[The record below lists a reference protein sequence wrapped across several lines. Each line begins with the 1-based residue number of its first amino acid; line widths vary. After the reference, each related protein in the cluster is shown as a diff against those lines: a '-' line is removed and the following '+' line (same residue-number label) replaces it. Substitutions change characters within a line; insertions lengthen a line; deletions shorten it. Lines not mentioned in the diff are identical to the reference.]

1 MSTVWLLRN
10 DVLDNDLEDLGLIT
24 IGWDETGDLRGMSK
38 SEILAK
44 LREARPEKSEP
55 SHASSVGSLLRFRD
69 DVRIGD
75 VVVAPRQD
83 GRHLRIGT
91 VTGDYFYDA
100 DAEEHRHRR
109 TIRWERTDV
118 VRSELPVASQRSLK
132 SVRTLSLMHSLPD
145 MYRRMAQDH
154 TYIPEPDG
162 SDAVEHRQQKVAAL
176 VSKQEQSA
184 TFRNPL
190 PSAQSVYAAADAW
203 REALING
210 TSLFTGQPM
219 NYREVTAAL
228 TSEFINSPDE
238 SADDF
243 LTKLERQLSSSS
255 DDTIQFAAELFYIY
269 FLPIS
274 TGATRSSTKDTNVS
288 TIVNWRESVQS
299 APAPLAKAMQAG
311 IARVGTSYQTNRNK
325 MYAYLVEVVDALFQL
340 DDAARRSAV
349 ENWDDF
355 QAVLATVDDQSVW
368 AMRFLVEHLLFP
380 DRVPD
385 SSNRNDRAKMLKVF
399 GAATGDGSQSGAA
412 SEVGDLRFWLAPNL
426 HYGRH
431 SSLALYRP
439 PYRNTW
445 SDLSDEMKRWAEWAT
460 FVVGDIAAA
469 VPDGLGQQA
478 TDLFTASADELPAL
492 LSGLLGENAELTR
505 RANEDAPGLHALLD
519 QLDDLGAG
527 LFIDRVAEWVGVSDL
542 SAMKTKER
550 DNFLEQVS
558 TVLAGAGDYP
568 VRIAST
574 ISAVQRLTRRDSPSE
589 SATPGEH
596 YLAYLDRM
604 DLLIAAVQQLTGDLP
619 GRREVAWLT
628 DHLLHLKEQEMIER
642 GWNLETRQAYALW
655 ISNKPVDP
663 PAEGFGEDGDE
674 EGTDT
679 PHADTGVDEAQTLE
693 SGQLTFEDLA
703 AKLYISSDDGL
714 DWLEELTDMVRDK
727 GQVILQGPPGTGK
740 TYIARAV
747 AEHLT
752 TPDRVRTV
760 QFHPGTAYED
770 FVQGLRPDPDNRAE
784 FRIAD
789 GPLVKLADLAR
800 QDPEHEYV
808 LIIDE
813 INRAN
818 LPAVFGE
825 LYFLLEYRGDEV
837 TMTYGAQFSLPPN
850 LRIIGTMNTADRS
863 ITAVDAAL
871 RRRFF
876 VVDVRPGQTPLDETL
891 PSWLE
896 AHAADLDWLTQ
907 LLTTANEKIGDRDRM
922 IGPSHFMTPSL
933 SERSAK
939 RAWEHSVMPT
949 LTELFYAQPERL
961 KELRFDELKAVVT
974 KAGPDADAD

>member
-1 MSTVWLLRN
+1 MSSVWVLRN
-10 DVLDNDLEDLGLIT
+10 DVLDNDLEDLGRIT

-38 SEILAK
+38 SEILTS
-44 LREARPEKSEP
+44 LRESEPEKSER

-162 SDAVEHRQQKVAAL
+162 SDAVEHHQQVQVAAL
-176 VSKQEQSA
+176 VSEQEQPA

-190 PSAQSVYAAADAW
+190 PSVQPVYEAADAW
-203 REALING
+203 RQAIIDG
-210 TSLFTGQPM
+210 TSLFSGAPLD
-219 NYREVTAAL
+219 YRGATDAL
-228 TSEFINSPDE
+228 IADFINSPDE

-243 LTKLERQLSSSS
+243 LTKLERQLSTAS
-255 DDTIQFAAELFYIY
+255 DDTVQFAVELFYIY

-288 TIVNWRESVQS
+288 TIVNWRENVQP

-325 MYAYLVEVVDALFQL
+325 MYAYLVEVVAALFQL
-340 DDAARRSAV
+340 DDASRRSAV

-355 QAVLATVDDQSVW
+355 QAVLATVNDQSVW

-385 SSNRNDRAKMLKVF
+385 SSNRSDRKKMLKVF
-399 GAATGDGSQSGAA
+399 GDATDGVSDVS
-412 SEVGDLRFWLAPNL
+412 DLRHWLAPNL
-426 HYGRH
+426 HYGQQ

-445 SDLSDEMKRWAEWAT
+445 NDLSDEMKRWAAWAT
-460 FVVGDIAAA
+460 FVVGEIGTA
-469 VPDGLGQQA
+469 VPEDLRQQA
-478 TDLFTASADELPAL
+478 ASLISASVGEIPSLLAELFGD
-492 LSGLLGENAELTR
+492 NAQLTR
-505 RANEDAPGLHALLD
+505 RGSEDAQGLRELLD
-519 QLDDLGAG
+519 QVEDLGPG
-527 LFIDRVAEWVGVSDL
+527 LFIDRVAEWVGVPDL
-542 SAMKTKER
+542 SAMKAKDR
-550 DNFLEQVS
+550 DSFLEQAS
-558 TVLAGAGDYP
+558 TLLSGTGDFP
-568 VRIAST
+568 VRIAVT
-574 ISAVQRLTRRDSPSE
+574 VSAVQRLTRRDSPSE

-596 YLAYLDRM
+596 YIAYLDRM
-604 DLLIAAVQQLTGDLP
+604 DLLIAAVQQLTGEVP
-619 GRREVAWLT
+619 ARNEVAWLT
-628 DHLLHLKEQEMIER
+628 DHLLTLEESEMIER

-655 ISNKPVDP
+655 LSNKPVEP
-663 PAEGFGEDGDE
+663 PADGVGEGRDE
-674 EGTDT
+674 AGTDT
-679 PHADTGVDEAQTLE
+679 AHPDTGADDAPTPEP
-693 SGQLTFEDLA
+693 GQLSFEDLA

-714 DWLEELTDMVRDK
+714 DWLEELNDMVRDK

-752 TPDRVRTV
+752 TPDRVKTV

-770 FVQGLRPDPDNRAE
+770 FVQGLRPDPENRGE

-800 QDPEHEYV
+800 QDPEHDYV

-837 TMTYGAQFSLPPN
+837 TMTYGDQFSLPPN

-891 PSWLE
+891 PTWLDT
-896 AHAADLDWLTQ
+896 HAADLDWLTQ

-922 IGPSHFMTPSL
+922 IGPSHFMTAPL
-933 SERSAK
+933 SEKAAK
-939 RAWEHSVMPT
+939 RAWEHSVVPT

-961 KELRFDELKAVVT
+961 KELRFDALKAVVT